1 MAALPGFSRFFD
13 GLTLAGMA
21 LAMFLPSAVLAQA
34 KPVFEPTTCWFDL
47 PENQAAEC
55 GYLALPEDRR
65 KPAGGKVR
73 LPVVILKADPD
84 EDTYGDPVLYITG
97 GPGSDTDIDREG
109 MSTWLKVR
117 RESWL
122 NGRDFILFDQRGVG
136 LSKPVLECPEV
147 NRVGMSILK
156 LTGKSAEQRGL
167 YVKSLNDC
175 SARLRREGRDPANY
189 TTRTTVADIADM
201 RAALGIKEWNL
212 LGGSYGSRVALAVMR
227 YRPEG
232 VRAVILDSVFPP
244 QVRFY
249 QEEPAK
255 IAWAI
260 DKVVR
265 ACAADRDCN
274 DRMPNAKQ
282 KLTEIMERLQRQ
294 PVMVKQ
300 KDPTSG
306 QFVDLP
312 VNGAVW
318 LRFMMQ
324 LMAERDGELQL
335 VRYVALLDRQNY
347 SFLNDYIRLT
357 TLAYTHDRSTKIG
370 MHYSVNCNDEYPFTD
385 WEAVKRSLE
394 GNPIF
399 AEYGAALDTMEAC
412 PAWISPEAERLEK
425 AAVRSEIPSLIL
437 NGEFDPKTP
446 PEWAESTARS
456 LPHSFYFEVKR
467 VGHGAIFESA
477 CVVNMVKQFLDD
489 PLTRPA
495 DACVAKE
502 D

>member
-1 MAALPGFSRFFD
+1 M
-13 GLTLAGMA
+13 AGMIVA
-21 LAMFLPSAVLAQA
+21 MLAPGAAMAEGKADFERQA
-34 KPVFEPTTCWFDL
+34 CWFDV
-47 PENQAAEC
+47 PEDQAAEC
-55 GYLALPEDRR
+55 GYLVVPENRR
-65 KPAGGKVR
+65 NPSGTTVR
-73 LPVVILKADPD
+73 LPIVVLKADPE
-84 EDTYGDPVLYITG
+84 EDDVYADPVLYITG
-97 GPGSDTDIDREG
+97 GPGSDTDIDRSG

-122 NGRDFILFDQRGVG
+122 DGRDFILFDQRGVG
-136 LSKPVLECPEV
+136 LAKPALECPEV

-156 LTGKSAEQRGL
+156 LTGKPEEQRSL
-167 YVKSLNDC
+167 YVKSLDDC

-255 IAWAI
+255 IAWAL
-260 DKVVR
+260 DKVAR
-265 ACAADRDCN
+265 ACAADLDCN
-274 DRMPNAKQ
+274 ARMPNAKQ

-306 QFVDLP
+306 VPVDLP

-318 LRFMMQ
+318 LRFMME
-324 LMAERDGELQL
+324 LMAERDAELQL
-335 VRYVALLDRQNY
+335 VRYVALLDRNNY
-347 SFLNDYIRLT
+347 RFLNDYLRLT
-357 TLAYTHDRSTKIG
+357 TLAYTNDRSTKIG

-385 WEAVKRSLE
+385 WEAVKRELA
-394 GNPIF
+394 GKPII
-399 AEYGAALDTMEAC
+399 AEFGSALDTMEAC
-412 PAWISPEAERLEK
+412 PAWMSPEAERLEK
-425 AAVRSEIPSLIL
+425 AAVRSDIPALIL

-446 PEWAESTARS
+446 PEWAESTAQALTR
-456 LPHSFYFEVKR
+456 SFYFEVKR

-495 DACVAKE
+495 DACIAKE